1 VHRQIINILPF
12 SFQNDSGL
20 SQLVVDL
27 SFTVGSRGDLY
38 DIEILTPQIPSKMR
52 NLLRETLRRSVYR
65 PAIRNGEPVETKDV
79 RIKQTFKT

>member
-1 VHRQIINILPF
+1 V
-12 SFQNDSGL
+12 
-20 SQLVVDL
+20 
-27 SFTVGSRGDLY
+27 
-38 DIEILTPQIPSKMR
+38 R